1 MPGEVLTRLYA
12 TLGDA
17 RLALI
22 AIAMGTQ
29 ALAAAAVM
37 LVTMAHLAQ
46 RRRQIGALRAFGA
59 PRLSIFAVVWSELLL
74 VIGLGVAAGVA
85 LGYGAALAMS
95 QVFTRQSGVT
105 LPVVLDRT
113 DVAFAG
119 LLMAVAGAMALI
131 PAAFAYRQSPA
142 RALRA

>member
-1 MPGEVLTRLYA
+1 MGIVVVREV
-12 TLGDA
+12 
-17 RLALI
+17 
-22 AIAMGTQ
+22 
-29 ALAAAAVM
+29 
-37 LVTMAHLAQ
+37 
-46 RRRQIGALRAFGA
+46 
-59 PRLSIFAVVWSELLL
+59 
-74 VIGLGVAAGVA
+74 AGVA
-85 LGYGAALAMS
+85 LGYLAALAMS

-131 PAAFAYRQSPA
+131 PAAFAYRQTPA